1 MNVKCKWAF
10 ALAPFILMGC
20 NDKFAQFERP
30 GTASSGDEVQFAF
43 AKGPAT
49 RTMYQDDWEEESAQ
63 QIYWG
68 NYVEG
73 EEEYINIYCP
83 NTQRGFAKYKV
94 TPGTTDK
101 SVADT
106 IVRMSDVGVQ
116 WGAKG
121 PHTFYAFYPADK
133 AGTTLTGGNTIRVT
147 LDAGQ
152 SPVKYKYKTAEEN
165 ADIGSFKEYIE
176 TQSQESQRYVGKCIY
191 GMPDMKAAVMVARK
205 TMSEEEFG
213 SDVPLQFNVLAD
225 VLDLTINGPVTPNTL
240 GGNGVP
246 PAKYIQIQ
254 AVTIDVVDPVE
265 GTAVE
270 DYKIDNSISISGSF
284 NLNMSEEVAGT
295 KDMVSDVSG
304 TSTIQMQTSMTEGGA
319 IYYPTLFV
327 RADQEEGGMIDQF
340 RLRAFLIP
348 GQITGE
354 TLGKLRVHLQTN
366 CGEFYQ
372 MLNNDAS
379 FATGKLYPV
388 RFGYFESRGADFNPS
403 RWISQLNP
411 DIYISELSIPGAWHA
426 ANTAYQGSHTLKDM
440 YDAGVRAFEVH
451 TKNGSRLMK
460 HGDFG
465 TPFDMNSESENF
477 EEPFVKDIKTDI
489 TASSINSTTVTDNNW
504 ESANVIIDGV
514 TYNRRRPVTANA
526 TVSYIVSHTEYTV
539 PKFWLRLFRTSDV
552 ADPDVS
558 TPLSTAIINLAKNM
572 NKDGLMFL
580 EIGMNS
586 QTEVGNV
593 PYRSSKNVTTTYTL
607 NNVKISGYEGGTNAG
622 NSTTASGRYG
632 AWDLSSIDF
641 SGATPSTKEEENN
654 TSGTFTLSGS
664 EAWAIAVRSCLERL
678 SSETNT
684 STGKNV
690 LYNGDLTANTTIRDV
705 QGQVIAKINTNDVYN
720 EASWL
725 WGSECPALFS
735 RWINGSASDPKTI
748 NLQWKSPVSPY
759 VGNVEGTLHEGLRWC
774 FTEVDNIGTDIQYR
788 KDAIV
793 KMNTIAA
800 SNYAGGLHRTF
811 YESMIGGYTGG
822 GNTASE
828 ATCQAVAKE
837 MNTYA
842 LGRITNPTRQAVPLG
857 LVFMNYVIAP
867 DGNESEYNSSAL
879 IRAIINNNKAFLL
892 NRAGGSNAPDVEENV
907 NSHFTNNSQNPLK

>member
-30 GTASSGDEVQFAF
+30 GTASSGDEVQFAI

-176 TQSQESQRYVGKCIY
+176 TQSQESQRYVPKCIY

-246 PAKYIQIQ
+246 PAEYIQIQ

-304 TSTIQMQTSMTEGGA
+304 TSTIQIQTSMTEGGA

-327 RADQEEGGMIDQF
+327 RADLEEEGGASIMLDQF

-372 MLNNDAS
+372 MLNNDKS

-388 RFGYFESRGADFNPS
+388 TFGYFESRGADFDPS
-403 RWISQLNP
+403 QWISQLNP

-426 ANTAYQGSHTLKDM
+426 ANTAYQGNHTLKEM

-451 TKNGSRLMK
+451 VKNGTDLRK
-460 HGDFG
+460 AGDME
-465 TPFDMNSESENF
+465 TAFDLASATENF
-477 EEPFVKDIKTDI
+477 EKPFVK
-489 TASSINSTTVTDNNW
+489 SSTTYDVKDVN
-504 ESANVIIDGV
+504 IISTKDETSGDYKV
-514 TYNRRRPVTANA
+514 NGNTYTRRRSIAATAA
-526 TVSYIVSHTEYTV
+526 SVEAISKITEYTV
-539 PKFWLRLFRTSDV
+539 PKFWLRLYRTQD
-552 ADPDVS
+552 
-558 TPLSTAIINLAKNM
+558 TNNTEPLSSAIESLHSIM
-572 NKDGLMFL
+572 NKNGIIFL
-580 EIGMNS
+580 EIG
-586 QTEVGNV
+586 EEG
-593 PYRSSKNVTTTYTL
+593 RSGLTVNYKSSSSYTKTATK
-607 NNVKISGYEGGTNAG
+607 NNVAVAGYQYSENGTWQDVYTWESVDMSGANETETDRTTSGAGT
-622 NSTTASGRYG
+622 
-632 AWDLSSIDF
+632 DLSLD
-641 SGATPSTKEEENN
+641 AR
-654 TSGTFTLSGS
+654 
-664 EAWAIAVRSCLERL
+664 EAWAIAVRSCLENL
-678 SSETNT
+678 ANKDIVYE
-684 STGKNV
+684 
-690 LYNGDLTANTTIRDV
+690 GDLDRNTTIRDV
-705 QGQVIAKINTNDVYN
+705 QGKIVVKINTNDDAS
-720 EASWL
+720 EASYL
-725 WGSECPALFS
+725 WGDNTPALFS
-735 RWINGSASDPKTI
+735 RWIDGSANTPLTI
-748 NLQWKSPVSPY
+748 NLKWKSPAAPY
-759 VGNVEGTLHEGLRWC
+759 MPGTIDEVDSNSDALRWC
-774 FTEVDNIGTDIQYR
+774 FTELDNIANGSSIDKRQ
-788 KDAIV
+788 KAIIA
-793 KMNTIAA
+793 MNETAA
-800 SNYAGGLHRTF
+800 KNYAGGLHRTF
-811 YESMIGGYTGG
+811 YESMIGGYENGSLSTV
-822 GNTASE
+822 N
-828 ATCQAVAKE
+828 CQTVAKS
-837 MNTYA
+837 MNTFA